1 MPALTHCSQRQRK
14 WPQDHAAQGPAVS
27 FSCSNAQARPSA
39 KQPAAS
45 GASRSDATQRLA
57 QQPPSRRPPSSSSN
71 PTPSA
76 QPRPSSTCP
85 RSFSPSSAAHA
96 PRASSSRV
104 YQAPP
109 QAARC
114 CSLAGSVAGGL
125 SRSASAALS
134 GPYSARLSLPRLV
147 SVSPPASS
155 VPVQYWCCPPASANL
170 ITLSRG
176 PAKHHPPTTTNTH
189 HHLQRGLSAAH
200 GLFPTS
206 LHHQACLHPPCTLPT
221 SHTSPPIPRPS
232 PSAAT
237 ASSTPTSLAR
247 LALGGGA
254 LAYDPPNRP
263 YTRLHGYSRRPAAP
277 TCGTNDNS
285 PPRPTAKPRLQKCG
299 CTAAAAARI
308 SISPPGQRRDAE
320 VQRPDDGRLCGN
332 SSNMMRLD

>member
-1 MPALTHCSQRQRK
+1 MPALTHCSQRQRI

-27 FSCSNAQARPSA
+27 FSCPNAQARPSA

-176 PAKHHPPTTTNTH
+176 PAKHHPPN
-189 HHLQRGLSAAH
+189 S
-200 GLFPTS
+200 
-206 LHHQACLHPPCTLPT
+206 HQH
-221 SHTSPPIPRPS
+221 SP
-232 PSAAT
+232 PSAARPVCSPRSLPDISPSGLPPST
-237 ASSTPTSLAR
+237 LHSPNIPHQPSHPPPQPISSNRQLHTHQPRSPRSRRRRLGVRPSQSSVHQTAR
-247 LALGGGA
+247 LLTATSRPHMRHQRQQPAKTHRQAEAAEVWVHGCCSSQNLD
-254 LAYDPPNRP
+254 LAAR
-263 YTRLHGYSRRPAAP
+263 
-277 TCGTNDNS
+277 
-285 PPRPTAKPRLQKCG
+285 
-299 CTAAAAARI
+299 TAARCRGAAA
-308 SISPPGQRRDAE
+308 
-320 VQRPDDGRLCGN
+320 
-332 SSNMMRLD
+332 

>member
-1 MPALTHCSQRQRK
+1 MPALTHCSQRQRI

-27 FSCSNAQARPSA
+27 FSCPNAQARPSA

-254 LAYDPPNRP
+254 LAYGPPNRP

-320 VQRPDDGRLCGN
+320 VQRPDDG
-332 SSNMMRLD
+332 

>member
-1 MPALTHCSQRQRK
+1 MPALTHCSQRQRI

-27 FSCSNAQARPSA
+27 FSCPNAQARPSA

-206 LHHQACLHPPCTLPT
+206 LHQACLHPPCTLPT

-254 LAYDPPNRP
+254 LAYGPPNRP

-332 SSNMMRLD
+332 SSDMMRLD